1 MARGRM
7 LNSKIAEDIKFNGMS
22 IDAQFLFMRTIPFL
36 DRDGIV
42 LGHPALLW
50 SKVAPLLTQYAA
62 TMGSIIDEWEQA
74 GFVIRYQ
81 DGDTPL
87 LFFPG
92 FRKNQIGMRY
102 DREPAS
108 EYAPPPGYVRGHDG
122 LEQDGETVQAKPV
135 PPTSN
140 QNGAHPP
147 TASSNDVDSGR
158 QTSGRLPADFR
169 QSTARIEENR
179 IELPCARAGDYP
191 KNENSGGGGGNFAYS
206 QAATNKPVLSAD
218 DDYAKVARS
227 FEGNGFGLLT
237 AILQDEITALLEE
250 YPVAWI
256 LDAMR
261 VSVSANK
268 RSLRYVHGI
277 LRKWRADGHDPQAPG
292 APSMTKPAA
301 LEPISLPPEAK
312 RLRELAERAANG
324 LQPQ

>member
-36 DRDGIV
+36 DRDGIT

-50 SKVAPLLTQYAA
+50 SKVAPLLPQYAA

-92 FRKNQIGMRY
+92 FRKNQVGMRY

-108 EYAPPPGYVRGHDG
+108 EYAPPPGYVRGRDG
-122 LEQDGETVQAKPV
+122 LELTTSAKPI

-140 QNGAHPP
+140 QNGVHPP
-147 TASSNDVDSGR
+147 TAGSSETDGIRQPSGNP
-158 QTSGRLPADFR
+158 PADFR
-169 QSTARIEENR
+169 QSATRIEENR

-191 KNENSGGGGGNFAYS
+191 KNENGSGGGDFAYS
-206 QAATNKPVLSAD
+206 QAASNKPVLSAA
-218 DDYAKVARS
+218 DDYAKVAKS

-237 AILQDEITALLEE
+237 AILQDEITALLDE
-250 YPVAWI
+250 YPVTWI

-292 APSMTKPAA
+292 APSTAKPPAPEPITLPPAA
-301 LEPISLPPEAK
+301 Q
-312 RLRELAERAANG
+312 RLRDMAARAANG